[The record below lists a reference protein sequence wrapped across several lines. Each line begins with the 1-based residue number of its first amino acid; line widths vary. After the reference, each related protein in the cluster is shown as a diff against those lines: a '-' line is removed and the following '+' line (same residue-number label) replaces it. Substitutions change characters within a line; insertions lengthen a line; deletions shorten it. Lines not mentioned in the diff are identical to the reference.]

1 MEHERKVSLPGL
13 QLGFSSDGAVAA
25 AALPSSMRTVA
36 SLPEATLMDGT
47 AQALRLGR
55 LAGSRTRCVLM
66 SRGLPMFGA
75 GGLSDAGL
83 RALRHEML
91 RRLELPA
98 DALAFL
104 LQGTRRELVPVGPLA
119 DRCVQAWRRLSAGAL
134 LPDGWTGL
142 EVPVMTPEGL
152 MRAGALA
159 SGGAAPTE
167 NRVVLL
173 STDVSVRPELLQV
186 IADRA
191 AQPLFSWLRAAGVLS
206 AADAVMIAS
215 PSVGRPVSSM
225 TDAGADMLV
234 KAVELTL
241 GKISRTWA
249 AELGKTVCVRIEGVR
264 DEIETDRLVS
274 AFMGA
279 GVWLRAARS
288 PREASLVLRAALE
301 RSALAG
307 LDASGFALRCGDDA
321 DALTHLSDQTLAD
334 LQKGRA
340 TIVLSMARG
349 NWSTT
354 FCV

>member
-25 AALPSSMRTVA
+25 AALPSSMRTAA

-83 RALRHEML
+83 SALRHEML

-142 EVPVMTPEGL
+142 EESRGACERGSGADGKPRGVPVDGRIREP
-152 MRAGALA
+152 GAP
-159 SGGAAPTE
+159 SGDRRQGGATAFFLAQGCG
-167 NRVVLL
+167 RALGGGCG
-173 STDVSVRPELLQV
+173 
-186 IADRA
+186 AD
-191 AQPLFSWLRAAGVLS
+191 FV
-206 AADAVMIAS
+206 
-215 PSVGRPVSSM
+215 SVGRKPDFVHDGSW
-225 TDAGADMLV
+225 G
-234 KAVELTL
+234 
-241 GKISRTWA
+241 
-249 AELGKTVCVRIEGVR
+249 
-264 DEIETDRLVS
+264 
-274 AFMGA
+274 
-279 GVWLRAARS
+279 
-288 PREASLVLRAALE
+288 
-301 RSALAG
+301 
-307 LDASGFALRCGDDA
+307 
-321 DALTHLSDQTLAD
+321 
-334 LQKGRA
+334 
-340 TIVLSMARG
+340 
-349 NWSTT
+349 
-354 FCV
+354 